1 MDFDFYVF
9 GEGNYYCI
17 YEKFGVYLM
26 MVDGV
31 KGVYF
36 VVWVF
41 NVCNVF
47 ILGDFNNWDGRL
59 Y

>member
-1 MDFDFYVF
+1 MYII
-9 GEGNYYCI
+9 E
-17 YEKFGVYLM
+17 
-26 MVDGV
+26 VDGI

-41 NVCNVF
+41 NVCNVL
-47 ILGDFNNWDGRL
+47 ILGNFNYWDGCK